1 MAEKYH
7 WPNQIICSIVE
18 EDNPAD
24 KILAVPAVKKIIKVL
39 NKVPKESYC
48 RQRFLF
54 EYTMVF
60 W

>member
-1 MAEKYH
+1 
-7 WPNQIICSIVE
+7 VE